1 MHWNV
6 WPWLHHCETIKS
18 ICVGGLKYQW
28 TRPCIT
34 YLGIKIIGHSLCYA
48 KTKFVVGNFNHLNWI
63 SPTINPQV
71 NRGARL
77 SPSTTCANCN
87 TSKTSLWR
95 RNSQSQAV
103 CNACGLYVKLHGKER
118 PMQMRKDVIQSRK
131 RKQAGVSS
139 SAKARRRQAEQRNQS
154 DTMPNEVN

>member
-1 MHWNV
+1 MFDV
-6 WPWLHHCETIKS
+6 VVAKWLDDGPNHA
-18 ICVGGLKYQW
+18 LKYKN
-28 TRPCIT
+28 CVDGMIT
-34 YLGIKIIGHSLCYA
+34 NLEYKLLCRH
-48 KTKFVVGNFNHLNWI
+48 KCFHVKFYHPFNEQLI
-63 SPTINPQV
+63 QV

-118 PMQMRKDVIQSRK
+118 PVQMRKDVIQSRK

-139 SAKARRRQAEQRNQS
+139 SAKARRRQAEQRNQAES
-154 DTMPNEVN
+154 LQNEV

>member
-1 MHWNV
+1 M
-6 WPWLHHCETIKS
+6 
-18 ICVGGLKYQW
+18 
-28 TRPCIT
+28 
-34 YLGIKIIGHSLCYA
+34 
-48 KTKFVVGNFNHLNWI
+48 
-63 SPTINPQV
+63 
-71 NRGARL
+71 

-118 PMQMRKDVIQSRK
+118 PVQMRKDVIQSRK

-139 SAKARRRQAEQRNQS
+139 SAKARRRQAELRNQAEQ
-154 DTMPNEVN
+154 MQNEVEIHISHTIPASIIIYFN

>member
-1 MHWNV
+1 M
-6 WPWLHHCETIKS
+6 
-18 ICVGGLKYQW
+18 
-28 TRPCIT
+28 
-34 YLGIKIIGHSLCYA
+34 
-48 KTKFVVGNFNHLNWI
+48 
-63 SPTINPQV
+63 

-118 PMQMRKDVIQSRK
+118 PVQMRKDVIQSRK

-139 SAKARRRQAEQRNQS
+139 SAKARRRQAEERKQT
-154 DTMPNEVN
+154 DTIINEVKWFYYAVRIDSFPLSYTCNKSK

>member
-1 MHWNV
+1 MVIIIECNV
-6 WPWLHHCETIKS
+6 FYHPFKNLI
-18 ICVGGLKYQW
+18 
-28 TRPCIT
+28 
-34 YLGIKIIGHSLCYA
+34 
-48 KTKFVVGNFNHLNWI
+48 
-63 SPTINPQV
+63 QV

-139 SAKARRRQAEQRNQS
+139 SAKARRRQAEQRNQIE
-154 DTMPNEVN
+154 NEVPFLCDFTINLRMCANKLILSS